1 MKIHQLPMGARFSYE
16 GVEYVKTGP
25 QIGSGQAG
33 QRLIPKYAVLQCL
46 DGSAPASA
54 PAPFSREDVHA
65 AFERFYAQC
74 AALVPP
80 EKQAELAAARTD
92 FLRALA

>member
-1 MKIHQLPMGARFSYE
+1 MKIHQLPMGTRFSYE
-16 GVEYVKTGP
+16 GVEYVKSGP
-25 QIGSGQAG
+25 QIGTSPSG

-46 DGSAPASA
+46 DGNAPASA
-54 PAPFSREDVHA
+54 PQPFSREGVHG

-80 EKQAELAAARTD
+80 EKQAELAAARMD